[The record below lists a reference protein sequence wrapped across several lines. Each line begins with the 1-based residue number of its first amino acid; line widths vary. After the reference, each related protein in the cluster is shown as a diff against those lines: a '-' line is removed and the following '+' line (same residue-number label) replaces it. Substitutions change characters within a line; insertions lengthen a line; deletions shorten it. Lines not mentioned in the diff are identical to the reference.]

1 MPKPRTKV
9 KVVDGDVKPTTRK
22 SRVSSSSS
30 SSCEFAL
37 KTSCFDPPDDLIS
50 ELAELGFDGAAAFV
64 VRYEGERIRRAIAR
78 AKGHPPGRIK
88 NIPGYI
94 RFLVKT
100 PGPIPGPEKARD
112 DVDKYTSG
120 KYGHMVKT

>member
-9 KVVDGDVKPTTRK
+9 KVADGDVKPTTRK

-30 SSCEFAL
+30 SGEFAL
-37 KTSCFDPPDDLIS
+37 KTSCFAPPDDLIT

-64 VRYEGERIRRAIAR
+64 VRFEPERIRRAIAR
-78 AKGHPPGRIK
+78 AKGHPPGKIK
-88 NIPGYI
+88 NLPGYI

-100 PGPIPGPEKARD
+100 PGPIPGPEKPRD
-112 DVDKYTSG
+112 DKDRYTGG
-120 KYGHMVKT
+120 KYGHMVRR